1 MAGRNELKYDV
12 NSNGSYG
19 TLSTSNQDT
28 KQEMLISE
36 GKTPEF
42 NYEVL
47 NKTLS
52 LILLQKQLRDY

>member
-1 MAGRNELKYDV
+1 MARNELRYEA

-19 TLSTSNQDT
+19 TSNQDN
-28 KQEMLISE
+28 KQEMLINE
-36 GKTPEF
+36 GNPPEF
-42 NYEVL
+42 NSEVL

>member
-1 MAGRNELKYDV
+1 MPRNELRYDAT
-12 NSNGSYG
+12 SNGSYG
-19 TLSTSNQDT
+19 TSNQDN

-42 NYEVL
+42 NSEVL

-52 LILLQKQLRDY
+52 LILL